1 MTERTKLLELLQGL
15 AKKRD
20 VSLWSLKAPEQGLV
34 LMSFAQTVAPDET
47 FTEREFSARLK
58 HWLEREGDLLR
69 TDFAEL
75 RRTLVDLRFFERDA
89 SGAVYR
95 RAARWPERWRLQCE
109 AVEDVALADL
119 LARARALEA
128 DQREAR
134 KRLAMARA

>member
-1 MTERTKLLELLQGL
+1 MTDRAKLIDLLRGL

-20 VSLWSLKAPEQGLV
+20 ISLWSLKAPEQGLL
-34 LMSFAQTVAPDET
+34 LMSFTQTIAPDET
-47 FTEREFSARLK
+47 FTERAFSARLK
-58 HWLEREGDLLR
+58 DWLEREGDVLR

-75 RRTLVDLRFFERDA
+75 RRALVDLRFFQRDA

-95 RAARWPERWRLQCE
+95 RAAQWPERWRAQCE
-109 AVEDVALADL
+109 AVEDVALAEL
-119 LARARALEA
+119 LARARTTEA